1 MATIHSF
8 LKHKMLNISW
18 FQLLEC
24 EDVLCFFVIYDKKS
38 FGVLDYWLDKRRNLN
53 FWAFFKMLIGK
64 FL

>member
-1 MATIHSF
+1 
-8 LKHKMLNISW
+8 MLNISW